1 MKTPQRFW
9 IFLSLIF
16 FSGLINLESFL
27 FYVHNWQ
34 TGSPSL
40 PLFLLKLPL
49 TLLEHSLIA
58 ILLTLPASWAAKT
71 LHRSIV
77 YVSILCLSSGY
88 LVLNQ
93 VFYKLFFDHYSPSMT
108 EGQVGNIGNI
118 WGSFSAEVDAVTM
131 LNLIALGMLTWL
143 QFRIL
148 RGKLSIFWMPRFDRS
163 FQFGAALWV
172 LGAILLGLYVDTHN
186 LNRHPITKVISSW
199 VSPAYHIV
207 DTPLADI
214 DYETPLYGQY
224 VETPKVRQQI
234 TDWLKTVSS
243 IQNPNIIFIVLESV
257 GTLQILPSGVFDPK
271 VTPFLASKQA
281 DSATFDNIYVNFPST
296 ARSHVPMLTGGH
308 TITWG
313 SVYKEL
319 NYAYEG
325 ATLIH
330 ELDRIGYQNALFS
343 AGDLSYEN
351 RFSFYKRLPYDKIY
365 GFNNMSKEEKQANQL
380 STWGVDEEYAW
391 GKSLDWID
399 QQSEPFLMHFMTV
412 CTHHPYTWAA
422 HLKAPTEGSNRLE
435 KYTNALAYTDFVIK
449 KIRKDLEERGI
460 AENTFIVVTGDHGQ
474 AFGQRHSG
482 NFTHKN
488 HLYEENIRT
497 FLTIIPP
504 KAAPGFVSSRPGAI
518 GDLMP
523 TIMRLVGQT
532 NLKVPA
538 QDLFSDSYSMKISY
552 FHKSADPQKWG
563 LRDGKW
569 KFIGELRGTGREL
582 YDLQADP
589 LEQSNLAPSMPER
602 VSAYENLVSHWY
614 IKTNNKYR
622 AQLTN
627 YIAPG
632 AKGLTAEDI
641 RSYGP
646 KIMGFGVYKDRKF
659 TELKNIAPDT
669 PMVAWTQWVPYTKD
683 TLVYYHWQTPSGKL
697 IKKKFNVKKGWS
709 DTRVKIPVQYPI
721 PKGEWSLTIKENDQ
735 VLLQGS
741 FVVQ

>member
-1 MKTPQRFW
+1 MKTTQRFW
-9 IFLSLIF
+9 IFLSLVF

-49 TLLEHSLIA
+49 NLLEHSLIA
-58 ILLTLPASWAAKT
+58 ILLALPASWAAKN

-77 YVSILCLSSGY
+77 YVSVLCVSSTY
-88 LVLNQ
+88 LVINQ

-118 WGSFSAEVDAVTM
+118 WGSFSAEVDAITIF
-131 LNLIALGMLTWL
+131 NLIALGLLTLL

-148 RGKLSIFWMPRFDRS
+148 RGKLTNSWTPRFNRLV
-163 FQFGAALWV
+163 QLGVALWV
-172 LGAILLGLYVDTHN
+172 LGCTLLGLYGETHN

-199 VSPAYHIV
+199 VSQAHNMV

-224 VETPKVRQQI
+224 VETPEVKQQI
-234 TDWLKTVSS
+234 TDWLGAVSS
-243 IQNPNIIFIVLESV
+243 VQNPNIIFIVLESV
-257 GTLQILPSGVFDPK
+257 GTIQILPNGDFDPA

-281 DSATFDNIYVNFPST
+281 DSATFDNIYANFPST

-319 NYAYEG
+319 NYTYG
-325 ATLIH
+325 GTTLIH
-330 ELDRIGYQNALFS
+330 ELDRAGYQNALFS

-351 RFSFYKRLPYDKIY
+351 RSSFYKRLPYDTIH
-365 GFNNMSKEEKQANQL
+365 GFNNMPKEEKEANQL

-399 QQSEPFLMHFMTV
+399 QQSEPFFMHFMTV

-449 KIRKDLEERGI
+449 KIHRDLEERGI
-460 AENTFIVVTGDHGQ
+460 ADKTFIVITGDHGQ
-474 AFGQRHSG
+474 AFGKRHSG

-532 NLKVPA
+532 NLNVPA
-538 QDLFSDSYSMKISY
+538 QDLFSDSFSMKISY

-569 KFIGELRGTGREL
+569 KFIGELRGPGREL
-582 YDLQADP
+582 FDLHTDP
-589 LEQSNLAPSMPER
+589 LEQNNLAPSMPER
-602 VSAYENLVSHWY
+602 VSEYESLVTHWY

-627 YIAPG
+627 YSPPG
-632 AKGLTAEDI
+632 AKGLTTEDI

-659 TELKNIAPDT
+659 TELKNIAPNT
-669 PMVAWTQWVPYTKD
+669 PMVAWTQWVPYTED
-683 TLVYYHWQTPSGKL
+683 TLVYYHWQTPSGNL
-697 IKKKFNVKKGWS
+697 IKKKFNVKKGWT
-709 DTRVKIPVQYPI
+709 DTRVKIPVQSPI
-721 PKGEWSLTIKENDQ
+721 PKGAWSLTIKENDQ
-735 VLLQGS
+735 ELLQGS